1 MDTTVPQ
8 TSAADVVAAVVEDG
22 LPIEPTMEQR
32 IDALG
37 GAIQVLLVGV
47 KDIAATYRGLQKDLL
62 RQLRSR
68 STGRR
73 GRRGPTDPERV
84 PSGFA
89 RPAKLSDE
97 LCDFLGLPQGSLM
110 PRTVV
115 TKMIN
120 QYIKDN
126 DLQNKEDKRRIV
138 PNEKLRAILRLQ
150 ENDTSY
156 FQLQTHLKT
165 HFEKVTE
172 NAAPE
177 PQAVAA

>member
-1 MDTTVPQ
+1 MDTAVPQ
-8 TSAADVVAAVVEDG
+8 TSAADVPVVVEDG

-73 GRRGPTDPERV
+73 ARRGPSDPERV

-165 HFEKVTE
+165 HFEKVIAE
-172 NAAPE
+172 NAPE
-177 PQAVAA
+177 AVA